1 LEASQGHLLGGAVRY
16 DQPRQGYRTGIE
28 PVLMAAAV
36 QAQPGQAVLEGGTGA
51 GAGLLCLAHRVS
63 GLVGWGVE
71 IMPEMASLATAN
83 LDANGYDGLRVSC
96 SDIRREEEEEISRP
110 EWIDALFDH
119 AMANP
124 PWHDDAG
131 TVPAEPLR
139 RAAKMARKGELEAWI
154 SALSRRL
161 RPRGSITLIL
171 PSAATPAALAAL
183 TASNCGGARLLPLWP
198 RSGQTSRI
206 VILQARLDDRSEFRL
221 LPGLVLHRDGDSR
234 YTEAAEAILRGGA
247 GLALD

>member
-1 LEASQGHLLGGAVRY
+1 LEVTQGHLLGGAIRY

-36 QAQPGQAVLEGGTGA
+36 PAQGGQAVLEGGTGA
-51 GAGLLCLAHRVS
+51 GAGLLCLAHRVP
-63 GLVGWGVE
+63 GLVGRGVE
-71 IMPEMASLATAN
+71 IVPEMAQLAAAN
-83 LDANGYDGLRVSC
+83 FASNGYGGIGVSC
-96 SDIRREEEEEISRP
+96 GDIRPAEDEGLRP
-110 EWIDALFDH
+110 EWAGTLFDH
-119 AMANP
+119 VMANP

-139 RAAKMARKGELEAWI
+139 RAAKMSGKGDLEGWI

-161 RPRGSITLIL
+161 RPRGSLTLII

-183 TASNCGGARLLPLWP
+183 RASNCGGVHLLPLWP
-198 RSGQTSRI
+198 RTGQSSRI
-206 VILQARLDDRSEFRL
+206 VILQARLGDQSDFRL

-234 YTEAAEAILRGGA
+234 YTDAAEAILRGGA
-247 GLALD
+247 RLALD

>member
-1 LEASQGHLLGGAVRY
+1 LEVTEGHLLGGAIRY

-36 QAQPGQAVLEGGTGA
+36 PAQPGQAVLEGGTGA
-51 GAGLLCLAHRVS
+51 GAGLLCLAHRAP

-71 IMPEMASLATAN
+71 IMPEMAQLAVAN
-83 LDANGYDGLRVSC
+83 FAANGQGGLGVSC
-96 SDIRREEEEEISRP
+96 ADVRQAGDEEPRP
-110 EWIDALFDH
+110 EWADALFDH

-131 TVPAEPLR
+131 TAPNEPLR
-139 RAAKMARKGELEAWI
+139 RAAKMTRKGELEIWI

-171 PSAATPAALAAL
+171 PSAATPTALAAL
-183 TASNCGGARLLPLWP
+183 TASDCGGARLLPLWP
-198 RSGQTSRI
+198 RTGQTGRI
-206 VILQARLDDRSEFRL
+206 VILQARLGDHSEFQL

-234 YTEAAEAILRGGA
+234 YTDAAEAILRGGA
-247 GLALD
+247 RLALA